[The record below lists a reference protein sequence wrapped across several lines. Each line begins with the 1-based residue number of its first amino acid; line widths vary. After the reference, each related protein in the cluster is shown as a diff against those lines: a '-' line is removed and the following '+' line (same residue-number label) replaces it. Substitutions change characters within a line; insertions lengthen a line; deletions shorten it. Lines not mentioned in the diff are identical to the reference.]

1 MIDWATSTVAMG
13 RVQQLRR
20 ENKPLPPGA
29 AVDAEGNPTDDPHKA
44 QWLLPFGAHK
54 ATVSPS

>member
-1 MIDWATSTVAMG
+1 MG